1 MSKTKPFTN
10 MFGSEVQVTRTE
22 FIVRWQDKLW
32 DLGDL
37 FMGTEYEE
45 EFMSVIH
52 HTHDLAGRKWDRA
65 KPNDWAEEA
74 EAHQHDNPLCGQ

>member
-1 MSKTKPFTN
+1 MEFKTILKHEVEQRKKTKPFIN

-37 FMGTEYEE
+37 FMGSEYEE
-45 EFMSVIH
+45 EFMSVLH
-52 HTHDLAGRKWDRA
+52 HTHDLAGKKWDS
-65 KPNDWAEEA
+65 K
-74 EAHQHDNPLCGQ
+74 

>member
-1 MSKTKPFTN
+1 MDRDWLGSITGSNDMAKTKPFTN

-45 EFMSVIH
+45 EFLSVVH
-52 HTHDLAGRKWDRA
+52 HTHDLAGKKWDS
-65 KPNDWAEEA
+65 K
-74 EAHQHDNPLCGQ
+74 

>member
-1 MSKTKPFTN
+1 MEFKTILKHEVEQRKKTKPFIN

-37 FMGTEYEE
+37 FMGSEYEE
-45 EFMSVIH
+45 EFMSVRH
-52 HTHDLAGRKWDRA
+52 HTHDLAGKKWDS
-65 KPNDWAEEA
+65 K
-74 EAHQHDNPLCGQ
+74 

>member
-1 MSKTKPFTN
+1 MAVSPADNEGVDMTTTKPFTN

-37 FMGTEYEE
+37 FMGSEYEE
-45 EFMSVIH
+45 EFMSVLH
-52 HTHDLAGRKWDRA
+52 HTHDLAGKKWDS
-65 KPNDWAEEA
+65 K
-74 EAHQHDNPLCGQ
+74 

>member
-1 MSKTKPFTN
+1 MEFKTILKHEVEQRKKTKPFIN

-37 FMGTEYEE
+37 FMGSEHEE
-45 EFMSVIH
+45 EFMSVLR
-52 HTHDLAGRKWDRA
+52 HTHDLAGKKWDS
-65 KPNDWAEEA
+65 K
-74 EAHQHDNPLCGQ
+74 

>member
-1 MSKTKPFTN
+1 MKQTKPFTN
-10 MFGSEVQVTRTE
+10 MFGTEVQLTRTE

-37 FMGTEYEE
+37 FMGSAHEA

-52 HTHDLAGRKWDRA
+52 HTADLAGKKWDS
-65 KPNDWAEEA
+65 K
-74 EAHQHDNPLCGQ
+74 